1 VFNNGNSTNKGWK
14 TDPVVF
20 LFNEVHARLKLIRA
34 AITID
39 MPPIHSGLPIAN
51 DHPMFSKEHFEYI
64 LCHVFYKAREG
75 RKESVDDIPVIW
87 QTKSSERGHYLGKVV
102 LFMFTPQRTYQALP
116 VDTAAADAILA
127 IFRPPAMV
135 YPIRD
140 NFMACLTERKKH
152 TCPFPFVFLTRIYL
166 HLVCT
171 NLNTGLPATSIT
183 LTSLTAFL
191 VEEQVNGLPL
201 EYLWQSTQ
209 AMKDWIKKV
218 MKILELKDCEGL
230 YPRRG
235 RPDIPRL
242 VWEAAL
248 VGMNKNLL
256 LSRLTQVNA
265 GATAVPVHAH
275 RLVYEVLTPV
285 EDHSAADFD
294 FSLQSKGIG
303 TALKETHYTIVTRQ
317 LLVQTMTFRRQ
328 YMQARIA
335 VAEAQ
340 NDRLPRAVLEF
351 RVLAFEDL
359 CYNNGVKSIGV
370 LKNKKEPRTH
380 RSLNGN

>member
-140 NFMACLTERKKH
+140 NFMACLTERKK
-152 TCPFPFVFLTRIYL
+152 TYLSVPFCIPDTHLSSPGL
-166 HLVCT
+166 H
-171 NLNTGLPATSIT
+171 
-183 LTSLTAFL
+183 
-191 VEEQVNGLPL
+191 
-201 EYLWQSTQ
+201 
-209 AMKDWIKKV
+209 
-218 MKILELKDCEGL
+218 
-230 YPRRG
+230 
-235 RPDIPRL
+235 
-242 VWEAAL
+242 
-248 VGMNKNLL
+248 
-256 LSRLTQVNA
+256 
-265 GATAVPVHAH
+265 
-275 RLVYEVLTPV
+275 
-285 EDHSAADFD
+285 
-294 FSLQSKGIG
+294 
-303 TALKETHYTIVTRQ
+303 
-317 LLVQTMTFRRQ
+317 
-328 YMQARIA
+328 
-335 VAEAQ
+335 
-340 NDRLPRAVLEF
+340 
-351 RVLAFEDL
+351 
-359 CYNNGVKSIGV
+359 KS
-370 LKNKKEPRTH
+370 
-380 RSLNGN
+380 